1 MRENLPKIDILLNLS
16 SQPTKAPRMQIPLN
30 LMEPPRPHLADGVIG
45 KNAAALSA
53 LAALIEGPSPGFAS
67 LFLWGAPGSGKT
79 FWLKAWAEDHPES
92 AIYVDLKAPEP
103 SQQALDPLS
112 RVLAQYQ
119 SGPPQACLLL
129 DHLDAAHAATAGQLF
144 QLYNAAREVGGRI
157 VCAAACAPLHLQ
169 LRDDL
174 RTRLGQSLIFELQEL
189 SDQEK
194 RTALQE
200 RAMRLGLPLADE
212 LIGYLL
218 TRLPRDLGRLMQ
230 VVDGLNELALS
241 RQRPA
246 TLRLLKELLD
256 S

>member
-1 MRENLPKIDILLNLS
+1 
-16 SQPTKAPRMQIPLN
+16 MQIPLN

-53 LAALIEGPSPGFAS
+53 LAALIEEPSAGFAS
-67 LFLWGAPGSGKT
+67 LFFWGAPGSGKT
-79 FWLKAWAEDHPES
+79 FWLKAWAQDHPES
-92 AIYVDLKAPEP
+92 AIYFDLKSPGQ
-103 SQQALDPLS
+103 SQQAIGPLS
-112 RVLAQYQ
+112 SVLAQFQ
-119 SGPPQACLLL
+119 SAPPQACLLL
-129 DHLDAAHAATAGQLF
+129 DHLDEAHATTAGELF

-157 VCAAACAPLHLQ
+157 VCAAACAPLHLP

-194 RTALQE
+194 RAALQE

-230 VVDGLNELALS
+230 VIDGLNELALS

-246 TLRLLKELLD
+246 TLPLLKELLG

>member
-16 SQPTKAPRMQIPLN
+16 SQPAKAPRMQIPLN

-53 LAALIEGPSPGFAS
+53 LAALIEGPSTGFAS
-67 LFLWGAPGSGKT
+67 LYLWGAPGSGKT
-79 FWLKAWAEDHPES
+79 FWLKAWAQDHPEF
-92 AIYVDLKAPEP
+92 AMYCDLKASES
-103 SQQALDPLS
+103 SQQAMDPLS

-246 TLRLLKELLD
+246 TLPLLKELLD